1 MKNYNKFIYEQNT
14 FDGFDVDE
22 IVKVIQED
30 CKPYLDKFDTALFR
44 GMNINSEDS
53 AVFSLFDRF
62 KHREPRTTSIEAHT
76 VLDNVF
82 NEEFGWK
89 ARSEGVFVDQNFG
102 NEYGSGLYLFFPRGD
117 FDYLWSPKVEDLLSY
132 VEYSLYDFTYKS
144 YLEDIS
150 NGDHIYYDY
159 AKGLIKKKWC
169 KKMNNIQRFEQYQL
183 TENDYITVDNVGE
196 ELKGDW
202 SIFKVDFGKKMF
214 ISSLYKD
221 SLKWNKFTHKYSD
234 VSTLKLS
241 KEYATKVALINKDRY
256 ITHIGIVNDK
266 GVQEIL

>member
-1 MKNYNKFIYEQNT
+1 
-14 FDGFDVDE
+14 
-22 IVKVIQED
+22 
-30 CKPYLDKFDTALFR
+30 
-44 GMNINSEDS
+44 
-53 AVFSLFDRF
+53 
-62 KHREPRTTSIEAHT
+62 
-76 VLDNVF
+76 
-82 NEEFGWK
+82 
-89 ARSEGVFVDQNFG
+89 
-102 NEYGSGLYLFFPRGD
+102 
-117 FDYLWSPKVEDLLSY
+117 
-132 VEYSLYDFTYKS
+132 
-144 YLEDIS
+144 
-150 NGDHIYYDY
+150 
-159 AKGLIKKKWC
+159 
-169 KKMNNIQRFEQYQL
+169 MNNIQRFEQYQL